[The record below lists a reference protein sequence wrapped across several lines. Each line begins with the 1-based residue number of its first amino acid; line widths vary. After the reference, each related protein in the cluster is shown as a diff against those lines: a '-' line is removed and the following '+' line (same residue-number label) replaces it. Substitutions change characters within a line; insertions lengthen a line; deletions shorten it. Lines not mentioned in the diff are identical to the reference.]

1 MFRTTKLIEKSK
13 AIINTDDKKRLF
25 SNFISLSVLQGA
37 NYIVPLIVVPYLFA
51 VLGTEKYG
59 LIVFAQ
65 SLVASFGLF
74 VNYGFNLSATKD
86 IAVNRKNIRKISEIY
101 STVTTIKFFF
111 SLIAF
116 IVFLILIF
124 TFDKFSNEKILYL
137 LTFVTIIDSILF
149 PVWLFQGMER
159 MKFITIIYSVS
170 KIIVAILIFTV
181 IDNANDYLL
190 IPVLYFCGTIASGII
205 SLYVIFRYFKIQ
217 FNCPSFKQI
226 KYQLLE
232 GWHLFV
238 SNISIN
244 LYRNANIL
252 ILGFI
257 TTPLY
262 VGYYALAEKV
272 IKSLQGL
279 MGPVSETLYPYIANK
294 TSKQSIKKSLLDL
307 LKISKY
313 YFLILLA
320 MVFSV
325 MVLAPIAVEI
335 LTDSDVDHTIID
347 MRILT
352 GALFFGGFNYLM
364 GIIGLVSLG
373 FQKYFSRS
381 VIIAGLVNVL
391 LCFGL
396 SPLFKD
402 TGAAISLTVSEL
414 ILTLLLFHKLF
425 SLYRLQTTKNG

>member
-1 MFRTTKLIEKSK
+1 LIKK
-13 AIINTDDKKRLF
+13 IKKIVNTDDKKKLF
-25 SNFISLSVLQGA
+25 SNFVSLSVLQGA
-37 NYIVPLIVVPYLFA
+37 NYLVPLIIVPYLFA

-74 VNYGFNLSATKD
+74 VNYGFNLSATKE
-86 IAVNRKNIRKISEIY
+86 IAVHQKNIKKVSEIY
-101 STVTTIKFFF
+101 STVTVIKSLF
-111 SLIAF
+111 SLIALLLL
-116 IVFLILIF
+116 LILIF
-124 TFDKFSNEKILYL
+124 CFNKFSDDKTLYL
-137 LTFVTIIDSILF
+137 LTFGTIIESILF

-159 MKFITIIYSVS
+159 MKYITVIYSIS

-181 IDNANDYLL
+181 INNTSDYLL
-190 IPVLYFCGTIASGII
+190 VPILYFCGSLSSGII
-205 SLYVIFRYFKIQ
+205 SIFILFKYFKIK
-217 FNCPSFKQI
+217 FYYPSLQQI
-226 KYQLLE
+226 KFQLQE

-272 IKSLQGL
+272 IKALQGL
-279 MGPVSETLYPYIANK
+279 LGPISETLYPYIANK
-294 TSKQSIKKSLLDL
+294 SAKQTIKKSLENL

-313 YFLILLA
+313 YFFILITI
-320 MVFSV
+320 VFFV
-325 MVLAPIAVEI
+325 LVLAPFAVEI
-335 LTDSDVDHTIID
+335 LADSDIKNIVLD

-373 FQKYFSRS
+373 FQKHFSRT
-381 VIIAGLVNVL
+381 VIIAGLINVV

-396 SPLFKD
+396 SSILKD
-402 TGAAISLTVSEL
+402 SGAAIALSVSEL
-414 ILTLLLFHKLF
+414 VLTLLLFNKLF
-425 SLYRLQTTKNG
+425 SLYKLQTLENGE